1 MDLNELREQIAKM
14 IAAEAGVD
22 PTEISEMME
31 EPRQEGHGDL
41 SLPCF
46 KLARSMRK
54 APPAIAATLKEKLFA
69 SRLPEGLLSVEQ
81 VAGYL
86 NFTFATD
93 TLAADLLRQVLTQGE
108 SYGSS
113 ALGKGS
119 RIVIEFSSVNIAK
132 PLHIGHLRGT
142 ITGAAL
148 DRIYRKLGYETIRIN
163 HLGDWGTQ
171 FGKLIAAYRLWGNEY
186 KFEDRAIYDLVQL
199 YIRFHDRVKEDP
211 SFEEQGREEFR
222 KLEAGD
228 AESRALWKK
237 FYDLS
242 MQDFNRIYG
251 LLGVEF
257 DYLTGE
263 SFYEDKI
270 PEVMKELRDRDLLK
284 TSEGAMIVDLEK
296 YDMPPCLIR
305 KSDDATLYATR
316 DVAALLYRKKE
327 FNFDRIL
334 YIVGSAQKLH
344 FRQFFKVAELM
355 GYDWVPEQAVHV
367 DFGWVKFSGEM
378 MSTREGTMI
387 FFEEVFDKA
396 KEMAHEIVVRENP
409 DMENVDWTSEK
420 VAISALIF
428 TQLRVRRNRDVNF
441 IWEEA
446 LSFKGATG
454 PYLQYTHARLT
465 SLSQKYDGK
474 LPDPDAD
481 FALLGDEEKKVIKL
495 LEHFPIR
502 VAQAAESY
510 ETSFV
515 AEYLLEL
522 AGAVNSY
529 WQRIRI
535 LTEDKELTRARMQM
549 AYAVRAVIA
558 DGLRLLG
565 IEPLERM

>member
-1 MDLNELREQIAKM
+1 M

-22 PTEISEMME
+22 PAEISGMME

-46 KLARSMRK
+46 RLAKTMRK
-54 APPAIAATLKEKLFA
+54 APPVIAANLKEKLFA
-69 SRLPEGLLSVEQ
+69 SELPEGLLSVEQ
-81 VAGYL
+81 AAGYL

-93 TLAADLLRQVLTQGE
+93 TLATDLLRQVLTQGQA
-108 SYGSS
+108 YGSS
-113 ALGKGS
+113 SVGKGDK
-119 RIVIEFSSVNIAK
+119 IVIEFSSVNIAK

-142 ITGAAL
+142 IIGAAL

-171 FGKLIAAYRLWGNEY
+171 FGKLIAAYRLWGDEY

-228 AESRALWKK
+228 PGNRALWKK
-237 FYDLS
+237 FYELS
-242 MQDFNRIYG
+242 MEDFNRIYG

-270 PEVMKELRDRDLLK
+270 PEVMKELRNHDLLK
-284 TSEGAMIVDLEK
+284 TSEGATIVDLEE
-296 YDMPPCLIR
+296 YGMPPCLIL

-327 FNFDRIL
+327 FDFDRIL
-334 YIVGSAQKLH
+334 YVVGSAQKLH

-396 KEMAHEIVVRENP
+396 KAMANEIVVRENP
-409 DMENVDWTSEK
+409 DMENVDWTAEK
-420 VAISALIF
+420 VAISALLF

-441 IWEEA
+441 VWEEA
-446 LSFKGATG
+446 LSFRGATG

-465 SLSQKYDGK
+465 SLSHKYSGK
-474 LPDPDAD
+474 LPDLDAD
-481 FALLGDEEKKVIKL
+481 FTLLGDEEKKVIKL
-495 LEHFPIR
+495 LEHYPDRI
-502 VAQAAESY
+502 AQAAESY
-510 ETSFV
+510 ETSFI

-522 AGAVNSY
+522 AGVINSY

-535 LTEDKELTRARMQM
+535 LTEEKELTRARMQM
-549 AYAVRAVIA
+549 AYAVREVIA
-558 DGLRLLG
+558 DGLHLLG